1 MENDEIVSFLAAPV
15 NAAGSPQTVYN
26 SPMQMPPSSFADFQ
40 SWAAEVHQRLLRVYE
55 EPSWRP
61 FYAPMDEL
69 VLTFLS
75 QNTSDLNSG
84 RAFQSLKASY
94 PDWQAVIDAPVQEV
108 ADAIRSGGLADRKA
122 PRIQKALRRILEERG
137 EFNIDFL
144 ADLPVDD
151 AMHWLTSFDGIGHKT
166 ASIVMLF
173 CFGRAAFPVDTHVG
187 RVTRRLGL
195 AGPKDTEEKIKAL
208 WERLVPSGWYYALHL
223 NLIRHGRE
231 VCHSARPDC
240 ARCELNDLCRYEGK
254 TGKGSFLP
262 RPTDMSNSA

>member
-1 MENDEIVSFLAAPV
+1 M
-15 NAAGSPQTVYN
+15 YN
-26 SPMQMPPSSFADFQ
+26 MPMRMTSHDTTGLQA
-40 SWAAEVHQRLLRVYE
+40 WAAAIYDRLLLVYG
-55 EPSWRP
+55 EPSWRA

-84 RAFQSLKASY
+84 RAFQALKARF
-94 PDWQAVIDAPVQEV
+94 PDWQAVIDAPVEEV

-144 ADLPVDD
+144 ADLPVAD
-151 AMHWLTSFDGIGHKT
+151 AMRWLTSFDGIGHKT

-173 CFGRAAFPVDTHVG
+173 CFGKAAFPVDTHVG

-195 AGPKDTEEKIKAL
+195 AAPKDTEERIKGL
-208 WERLVPSGWYYALHL
+208 WERLVPSEWYYPLHL

-231 VCHSARPDC
+231 VCHASRPDC
-240 ARCELNDLCRYEGK
+240 GRCVLADLCHYEAK
-254 TGKGSFLP
+254 TSQSSILP
-262 RPTDMSNSA
+262 GRTDMSTSA

>member
-1 MENDEIVSFLAAPV
+1 MENDEIVSFLASPV
-15 NAAGSPQTVYN
+15 NAACSPQTMYN
-26 SPMQMPPSSFADFQ
+26 SPMQMTASSLAELQ
-40 SWAAEVHQRLLRVYE
+40 SWAAEIHHRLLLAYG

-84 RAFQSLKASY
+84 RAFQSLKARF
-94 PDWQAVIDAPVQEV
+94 PDWQAVLDAPVQEV

-137 EFNIDFL
+137 DFNIDFL
-144 ADLPVDD
+144 TDLPVDD
-151 AMHWLTSFDGIGHKT
+151 AMNWLTSFDGIGHKT

-173 CFGRAAFPVDTHVG
+173 CFGREAFPVDTHVG

-195 AGPKDTEEKIKAL
+195 AAPKDTEEKIKGL
-208 WERLVPSGWYYALHL
+208 WERLVPSEWYYALHL

-231 VCHSARPDC
+231 VCHAPRPEC
-240 ARCELNDLCRYEGK
+240 GRCVLNDLCRYEGK
-254 TGKGSFLP
+254 TRNETILP
-262 RPTDMSNSA
+262 HLTDMSNSA